1 MKLKNL
7 IALGILG
14 VLTLGVGIGVNETL
28 HKANAEDLPIA
39 TFSSDTVVTDSGYG
53 AYADDNWI
61 LTFGGN
67 NKSGGTNSKSR
78 KNCNLSSYSN
88 YADGVNVTTTK
99 TAFGIA
105 NVNPLSGIGKITIEY
120 TGGSNYSRGTLFLNY
135 STDNTTFSPTAL
147 NVGEQGMKIDLI
159 NNVYTL
165 VFNELANPTYFA
177 LIIADTGTSGNFRF
191 DEITVNFYG
200 AVEVVPVESI
210 TSNITDLTVYQGER
224 FNIGDRISVS
234 VLPENATLKT
244 YSYSLVL
251 GNPDIHCAE
260 IDSTGYLKVYVAGTA
275 TIVITANDGS
285 GVTEEINL
293 NCVNDPALSLVYS
306 GTPVAQ
312 KSGQPFDPTGLT
324 FELTYEYK
332 ENTVVDSSDITFEP
346 SIISNDTT
354 VVTAKYG
361 TLDPIEIKD
370 IVVEV
375 GPAYVL
381 SIESGTN
388 FITGSTLVGSTNETL
403 YVENSNLGNDGLY
416 WSAEVI
422 PNDGAEASISP
433 NYSEL
438 QFGKSGNVVK
448 TANLTSEIFNF
459 NNKNL
464 INKVVVKAIGA
475 ASNSGFDV
483 SVAIDGISLTSGDNS
498 ISGNNNA
505 KELVFTASE
514 PLFGHVEIKLENT
527 SLNNSSGMK
536 ITGIEIYATEDVT
549 NKGLAYA
556 FASKVEKA
564 DSCSSD
570 NVALINEYASLS
582 AEVKGI
588 ADQIV
593 VYDYAPSVPKSGVKN
608 HQYTVAEKM
617 IYIGNT
623 SNSVSTNGLL
633 NNENSLIITV
643 VVISIVSISII
654 SLFILNKRRYI
665 KK

>member
-14 VLTLGVGIGVNETL
+14 VLTLGVGVGVASHTDINKT
-28 HKANAEDLPIA
+28 NASNSTYIRIESTDQLVDGQYLIITNNSGTKIFDGSLSKLDVVSNFVLPLEEPVDNTISGDYSQYEFTIDSAEKTIKSYSGFYIYNSGTSNKLSTSTTSKSIA
-39 TFSSDTVVTDSGYG
+39 SID
-53 AYADDNWI
+53 I
-61 LTFGGN
+61 
-67 NKSGGTNSKSR
+67 SGGTAK
-78 KNCNLSSYSN
+78 
-88 YADGVNVTTTK
+88 
-99 TAFGIA
+99 
-105 NVNPLSGIGKITIEY
+105 LSG
-120 TGGSNYSRGTLFLNY
+120 GSTYLAFNGTSDQTRFRFY
-135 STDNTTFSPTAL
+135 KSAT
-147 NVGEQGMKIDLI
+147 VGEG
-159 NNVYTL
+159 
-165 VFNELANPTYFA
+165 
-177 LIIADTGTSGNFRF
+177 TGTYSFVQLYLKQVG
-191 DEITVNFYG
+191 
-200 AVEVVPVESI
+200 EVVPVESI

-293 NCVNDPALSLVYS
+293 TCVNDPALSLVYS

-388 FITGSTLVGSTNETL
+388 FITESLVGSTNETL

-464 INKVVVKAIGA
+464 INKVVVKANGA

-498 ISGNNNA
+498 ISGTNA

-527 SLNNSSGMK
+527 SLYKSSGMK
-536 ITGIEIYATEDVT
+536 ITGIEIYATENLT

-593 VYDYAPSVPKSGVKN
+593 VYDYAPSVPKSGIKN

>member
-1 MKLKNL
+1 MMKLKNL

-14 VLTLGVGIGVNETL
+14 VLTLGVGVGVASHTGINKT
-28 HKANAEDLPIA
+28 NASNSTYIKIESTDQLVDGQYLIITNNSGTKIFDGSLSKLDAASNFVLPLEEPVDNTISGDYSQYEFTINSAEKTIKSYSGFYIYNSGTSNGLSTSTTSRSIA
-39 TFSSDTVVTDSGYG
+39 SID
-53 AYADDNWI
+53 I
-61 LTFGGN
+61 
-67 NKSGGTNSKSR
+67 SGGTAK
-78 KNCNLSSYSN
+78 
-88 YADGVNVTTTK
+88 
-99 TAFGIA
+99 
-105 NVNPLSGIGKITIEY
+105 LSG
-120 TGGSNYSRGTLFLNY
+120 GSTYLAFNGNSGQTRFRFFK
-135 STDNTTFSPTAL
+135 STT
-147 NVGEQGMKIDLI
+147 VGEG
-159 NNVYTL
+159 
-165 VFNELANPTYFA
+165 
-177 LIIADTGTSGNFRF
+177 TGTYSFVQLYLKQVG
-191 DEITVNFYG
+191 EI
-200 AVEVVPVESI
+200 VPVESI

-293 NCVNDPALSLVYS
+293 TCVNDPALSLVYS
-306 GTPVAQ
+306 GTSVAQ

-433 NYSEL
+433 NFSEL

-483 SVAIDGISLTSGDNS
+483 SVAIDGISLTSSDNS
-498 ISGNNNA
+498 ISGTNA

-527 SLNNSSGMK
+527 SLNRSSGMK

-570 NVALINEYASLS
+570 NVALINEYALLS

-593 VYDYAPSVPKSGVKN
+593 VYDYAPSVPKSGIKN